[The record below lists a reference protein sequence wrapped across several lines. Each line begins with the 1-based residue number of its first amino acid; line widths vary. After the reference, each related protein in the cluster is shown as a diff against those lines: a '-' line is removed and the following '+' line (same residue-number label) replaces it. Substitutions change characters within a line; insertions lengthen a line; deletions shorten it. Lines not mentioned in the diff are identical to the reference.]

1 MESTVRGNSEPHV
14 GYFNQELLLVQD
26 LKHQYGVD
34 ARQLLPSPHGGDGQT
49 CAVEY
54 RRRFSLEPN
63 EAGDLELIATE
74 GEPSHLSN
82 GQINANFAWCFHVE
96 ATAQSRSRKAGA
108 VEAARQRVP
117 RACLVAASCA
127 QLHPAALDM

>member
-1 MESTVRGNSEPHV
+1 MGDASMESTVRGNSEPHV

-63 EAGDLELIATE
+63 EAGDLECE
-74 GEPSHLSN
+74 G
-82 GQINANFAWCFHVE
+82 
-96 ATAQSRSRKAGA
+96 
-108 VEAARQRVP
+108 
-117 RACLVAASCA
+117 
-127 QLHPAALDM
+127 